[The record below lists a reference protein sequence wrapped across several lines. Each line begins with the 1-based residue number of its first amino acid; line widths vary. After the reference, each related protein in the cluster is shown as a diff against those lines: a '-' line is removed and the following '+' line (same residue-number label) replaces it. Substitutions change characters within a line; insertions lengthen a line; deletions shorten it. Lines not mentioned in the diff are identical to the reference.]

1 MERSLTVQYNEGVIV
16 VQHQINFS
24 AISVRKSYIG
34 WNEDNHFILDQHTWN
49 FIVLFL
55 WNNNLQVDKLLHSR
69 HMILIPSRPVF
80 DLAPLYRVLSG
91 EAANTNLIALGLTR
105 PGFKSTI
112 YSTNRCDFCTICMF
126 SCILLIPWCSQ
137 TLQQSCFYC
146 TNGPVFI
153 FIMILITVQNF
164 PTPNTVRLSWVF
176 PIINFR
182 QAPISTRPQHNT
194 KIQK

>member
-24 AISVRKSYIG
+24 AISVRKSYTG
-34 WNEDNHFILDQHTWN
+34 WNEDNHFVLDQHT
-49 FIVLFL
+49 ISLKQQSAGRQATPL
-55 WNNNLQVDKLLHSR
+55 R
-69 HMILIPSRPVF
+69 HIIPIPSRPVF

-146 TNGPVFI
+146 TNGRFYFHHDIDHCSEFSNTQHSKIIPMF
-153 FIMILITVQNF
+153 F
-164 PTPNTVRLSWVF
+164 P
-176 PIINFR
+176 
-182 QAPISTRPQHNT
+182 
-194 KIQK
+194 